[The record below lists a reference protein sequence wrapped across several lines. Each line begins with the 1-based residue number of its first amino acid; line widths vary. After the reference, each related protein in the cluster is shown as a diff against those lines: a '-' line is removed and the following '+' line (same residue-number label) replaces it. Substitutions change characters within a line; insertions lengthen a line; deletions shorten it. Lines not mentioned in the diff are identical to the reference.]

1 MNMDQAA
8 GLRKSGGSGVK
19 VVAVASGKGGVGKT
33 NTVINL
39 AAALAGSGERVMVL
53 DADLGLGNLD
63 VMLGLA
69 PEYNLQHVFAGEKQ
83 LDEIIISGPRGIRI
97 IPAASGI
104 QEVTRAGT
112 PEQRILM
119 EQLGEYE
126 DKIDFLLIDAAAGI
140 SDMVTGFVRAADA
153 ALIIATPEPTSM
165 TDAYA
170 LMKVLCNRYG
180 EKKFYLLLNQVTGEG
195 EARRIYSQLSRVGE
209 KFLDITLI
217 FLGYVPK
224 DASVPRAVR
233 SQQAVVEMAPE
244 SPAAR
249 AFAKVAGRLRRLPL
263 QRGRGGLSYF
273 WRCLEDD
280 GSRE

>member
-1 MNMDQAA
+1 MDQAT
-8 GLRKSGGSGVK
+8 GLRRSGGSGVK
-19 VVAVASGKGGVGKT
+19 VIAVASGKGGVGKT

-39 AAALAGSGERVMVL
+39 AAALAGAGSRVMVL

-69 PEYNLQHVFAGEKQ
+69 PEYNLKHVFNGEKR
-83 LDEIIISGPRGIRI
+83 LSEIIVEGPRGIRI

-112 PEQRILM
+112 REQQILM

-126 DKIDFLLIDAAAGI
+126 EQLDFFLIDAAAGI

-153 ALIIATPEPTSM
+153 ALIVATPEPTSM

-195 EARRIYSQLSRVGE
+195 EARQIYSQLSRVGE

-217 FLGYVPK
+217 FLGYIPK
-224 DASVPRAVR
+224 DASIPRAVR
-233 SQQAVVEMAPE
+233 SQQAVVEKEPD
-244 SPAAR
+244 SPAAL
-249 AFAKVAGRLRRLPL
+249 AFVEVARRLKRLPL

-273 WRCLEDD
+273 WRQLGDG